1 MKHSHKVTVIVG
13 VGAVLLGLLIG
24 CAVQSPSQAASSEYS
39 SEYSTEFVHLD
50 DGRTV
55 TCLVLDKGVNGVA
68 MSCDWVNAS
77 K

>member
-13 VGAVLLGLLIG
+13 VGAVLLGLLVG
-24 CAVQSPSQAASSEYS
+24 CAVQSPPQTAS